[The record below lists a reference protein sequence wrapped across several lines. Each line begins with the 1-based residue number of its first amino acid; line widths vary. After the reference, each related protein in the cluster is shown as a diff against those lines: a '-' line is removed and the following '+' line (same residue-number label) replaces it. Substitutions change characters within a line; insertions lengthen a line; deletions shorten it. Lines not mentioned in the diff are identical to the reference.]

1 MPTYA
6 AQTSV
11 SAEKSKLEIERTLQR
26 FGADQFLYGWES
38 DRAMI
43 GFRISGRQVRFILPL
58 PPRTADEFLY
68 TAVKRE
74 RRNAAGQ
81 ILAWEQGT
89 RQRWRALALI
99 IKAKLEAIEAG
110 IVTVE
115 DEFLAQTLLP
125 SGESVSEWLQPQVTV
140 AYERG
145 DMPTLLPGGRS
156 DTKLLNNA
164 EGKA

>member
-11 SAEKSKLEIERTLQR
+11 SAEKSKLEIEHTLQR
-26 FGADQFLYGWES
+26 FGADQFIYGWES
-38 DRAMI
+38 DKAVI

-58 PPRTADEFLY
+58 PSRSAEQFVFTP
-68 TAVKRE
+68 VKQE
-74 RRNAAGQ
+74 RRSPAG
-81 ILAWEQGT
+81 ITLAWEQGT
-89 RQRWRALALI
+89 RQCWRALALI

-145 DMPTLLPGGRS
+145 DMPALLPGGRS
-156 DTKLLNNA
+156 DIKLLNNA